1 MYNLNSLLTL
11 AVINVTFYFPYQSV
25 ILVTIGLG
33 SILDVTGMKQ
43 LFVHV
48 NVDNKPAQELY
59 KKAGFK
65 VGT

>member
-1 MYNLNSLLTL
+1 MIS
-11 AVINVTFYFPYQSV
+11 ATFSFPCQVV
-25 ILVTIGLG
+25 ILVSIRLG

-59 KKAGFK
+59 KKTGFK